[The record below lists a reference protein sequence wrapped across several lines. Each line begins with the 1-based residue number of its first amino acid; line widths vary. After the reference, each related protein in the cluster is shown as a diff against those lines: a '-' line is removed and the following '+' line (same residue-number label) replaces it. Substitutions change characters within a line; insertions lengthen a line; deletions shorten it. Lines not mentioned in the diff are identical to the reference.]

1 MVSRAVAT
9 GLRPALAPSDAAF
22 ERRLTW
28 ILGMQRTGS
37 SWLLRL
43 LSHPAT
49 LAATPSGMNAPPRG
63 RRERP
68 LDVVPI
74 DETRICDHLTPL
86 VGDPPPYSG
95 AQAEDHPR
103 FVVNGV
109 FAEQPAYFFSNQY
122 AKAWRPQV
130 RSLILARL
138 RAQARRAA
146 RDHRIRARS
155 HVVVKE
161 PQSHGAELVMS
172 LLPRARMIFL
182 LRDGREVMQ
191 SLLALYLPGGRLD
204 DRLVAP
210 NPEDEQS
217 RASFVFQNARLWL
230 QRTTAVQRAYEAH
243 DPERRIVVRYED
255 LLRDTA
261 GELRRLSDWMGLVRS
276 DEQLRAAIEREAS
289 RRGPVGSSRRA
300 GSGPGAATR
309 LSSALG
315 PAEEEILREMIGP
328 KLAELG
334 YR

>member
-1 MVSRAVAT
+1 MVE
-9 GLRPALAPSDAAF
+9 GPLRHLPSGGEAAF
-22 ERRLTW
+22 EARLTW

-49 LAATPSGMNAPPRG
+49 LARTPSGMNAPKRG
-63 RRERP
+63 RREPP

-86 VGDPPPYSG
+86 VGDPPPYAG
-95 AQAEDHPR
+95 PQAEDHDR

-109 FAEQPAYFFSNQY
+109 FAEQPAYFFSDEY
-122 AKAWRPQV
+122 ADAWRPKV

-138 RAQARRAA
+138 RAQTDRAA
-146 RDHRIRARS
+146 RDHRVRRP

-172 LLPRARMIFL
+172 LLPRSRMIFL

-191 SLLALYLPGGRLD
+191 SLLALYLPGGRLE

-210 NPEDEQS
+210 SPESEES

-230 QRTTAVQRAYEAH
+230 QRTEAVQRAYEAH
-243 DPERRIVVRYED
+243 HPGRRIIVRYEE

-300 GSGPGAATR
+300 GSGAGTPEGSAW
-309 LSSALG
+309 ALG
-315 PAEEEILREMIGP
+315 PREQEILDEMIGP